1 MKELYIK
8 VIKRL
13 LDLILSISL
22 IIILSPIFA
31 IISIVIKIDSPGPV
45 LFKQART
52 GVYGKEFILLKF
64 RSMIENNDVFDFE
77 KGDSITK
84 VGLILRKTSLDEIPQ
99 LINIIK
105 GDMTFIGPR
114 PWIRECYNYFTPFQ
128 KKRNLVKPGL
138 TGLAQVSGRKDL
150 NILKRIEIDVEYV
163 QRVSLLLDFKIL
175 VKTIL
180 VVLNSTDNTHNNYTV
195 EDEMRDLKNNYDLYL
210 KESKE
215 DR

>member
-1 MKELYIK
+1 MKELYIN

-45 LFKQART
+45 FFKQART
-52 GVYGKEFILLKF
+52 GINGEEFILLKF

-84 VGLILRKTSLDEIPQ
+84 VGLILRKTSLDELPQ

-163 QRVSLLLDFKIL
+163 QRISLLLDLKI
-175 VKTIL
+175 VAKTIL